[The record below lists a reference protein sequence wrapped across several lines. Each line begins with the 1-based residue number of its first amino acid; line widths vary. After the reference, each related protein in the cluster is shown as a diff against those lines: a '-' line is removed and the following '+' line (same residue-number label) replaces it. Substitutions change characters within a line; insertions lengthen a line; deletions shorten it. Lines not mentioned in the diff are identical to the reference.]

1 MLLKLHGT
9 SGSGKSTIARALM
22 DRAMLTIL
30 DRAYKSERTD
40 IVRPVY
46 ILGTYNSQ
54 CGGCD
59 TLSAGEQIELLH
71 KYAPL
76 GHVFYEG
83 LLGSEYYG
91 KLGAASELYGDDH
104 IFAFLDTPIELCI
117 ERIKER
123 RKLKG
128 NLKPLNEN
136 NTRGRIKKIETLKR
150 KLEFMGRK
158 VVTIDHD
165 DAVFQVIEL
174 YKEWEHDKRE
184 PAR

>member
-9 SGSGKSTIARALM
+9 SGSGKSTIARGLM
-22 DRAMLTIL
+22 DRAMLTLL
-30 DRAYKSERTD
+30 DRAYKVDRVD
-40 IVRPVY
+40 VIHPIY

-59 TLSAGEQIELLH
+59 TLKADEQIELIH
-71 KYAPL
+71 RCAPL

-91 KLGAASELYGDDH
+91 RLGEASERYKDDH

-117 ERIKER
+117 HRIKER
-123 RKLKG
+123 RFLKG
-128 NLKPLNEN
+128 NLKPLNED
-136 NTRGRIKKIETLKR
+136 NTRGRIRKIETLKR

-158 VVTIDHD
+158 VVTINHEN
-165 DAVFQVIEL
+165 AIPQVIEL
-174 YKEWEHDKRE
+174 YKEWEHAKS
-184 PAR
+184 

>member
-1 MLLKLHGT
+1 MLVKLHGT

-22 DRAMLTIL
+22 DRAMLTLL
-30 DRAYKSERTD
+30 DRAYKVERVD
-40 IVRPVY
+40 VVRPIY

-59 TLSAGEQIELLH
+59 TLKADEQIELIH

-91 KLGAASELYGDDH
+91 RLGAASEPYGDDH
-104 IFAFLDTPIELCI
+104 IFAFLNTPIELCI
-117 ERIKER
+117 ERIKKR
-123 RKLKG
+123 RELKG
-128 NLKPLNEN
+128 NLKPLNEE

-150 KLEFMGRK
+150 KLVFMGRR
-158 VVTIDHD
+158 VVDIDHKD
-165 DAVFQVIEL
+165 GSEQVRKLFE
-174 YKEWEHDKRE
+174 EWKN
-184 PAR
+184 A